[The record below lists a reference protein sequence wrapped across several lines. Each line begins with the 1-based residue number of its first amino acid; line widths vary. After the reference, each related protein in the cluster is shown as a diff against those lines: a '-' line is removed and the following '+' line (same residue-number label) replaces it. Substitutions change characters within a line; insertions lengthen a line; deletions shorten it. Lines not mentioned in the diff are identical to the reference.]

1 MAAITKK
8 VFNDLA
14 IWMMGFGLFVGTV
27 FPVFMSLLGVSQDI
41 TNAFWFRLA
50 CILAGLLVGSM
61 NIMLAKTVVEKR
73 VRTLANHMKE
83 IENHLHEISGKNEPI
98 DCDGIKCH
106 IQVDSLDALGE
117 SAIAFNRLV
126 DTISNSM
133 KIEMSLRTYT
143 QMLSR
148 HLDTDSLC
156 KNALEMLISDY
167 DAQSGAIFV
176 IKGGDLQLI
185 ESKGISEVTNL
196 SNISVIQ
203 EVMIDEKEIILNFP
217 SDIILEGVLTTYRP
231 VQVIVKP
238 IKYKQIMLGI
248 LVIGKSRVFEASK
261 ISILDILCN
270 GLGLALHNAIT
281 HDQVQRLAA
290 LDSLTSFYNRR
301 FGAMR
306 LKEECARAIS
316 SEGFIGLIMFD
327 VDHFKQIND
336 TYGHPVGDKL
346 LKQIANITRSVVRD
360 GDVLI
365 RYGGDEFLVVL
376 VGASHKDTLEI
387 AENLRRV
394 TTESQLIS
402 QNQVIKT
409 TISIGVVSYPTCN
422 CDNEIDLIDAA
433 DHALYVA
440 KESGRNQVVA
450 AS

>member
-73 VRTLANHMKE
+73 VRNLANHMKE
-83 IENHLHEISGKNEPI
+83 IENHLYEISGKNEPI

-185 ESKGISEVTNL
+185 ESKGISEV
-196 SNISVIQ
+196 
-203 EVMIDEKEIILNFP
+203 D
-217 SDIILEGVLTTYRP
+217 
-231 VQVIVKP
+231 
-238 IKYKQIMLGI
+238 
-248 LVIGKSRVFEASK
+248 
-261 ISILDILCN
+261 
-270 GLGLALHNAIT
+270 
-281 HDQVQRLAA
+281 
-290 LDSLTSFYNRR
+290 
-301 FGAMR
+301 
-306 LKEECARAIS
+306 
-316 SEGFIGLIMFD
+316 
-327 VDHFKQIND
+327 
-336 TYGHPVGDKL
+336 
-346 LKQIANITRSVVRD
+346 
-360 GDVLI
+360 
-365 RYGGDEFLVVL
+365 
-376 VGASHKDTLEI
+376 
-387 AENLRRV
+387 
-394 TTESQLIS
+394 
-402 QNQVIKT
+402 
-409 TISIGVVSYPTCN
+409 
-422 CDNEIDLIDAA
+422 
-433 DHALYVA
+433 
-440 KESGRNQVVA
+440 
-450 AS
+450 